1 MAGRRGTTPTKKGL
15 NILFPSAKILSS
27 PQLLLNRPKY
37 FIPFFEVLSRFSKFP
52 YVGGRW
58 RGWWGECCLPWTSMH
73 AINLQCSFVEITLLH
88 AYFPENLPHIFRT
101 SFTRKLVADCF
112 WNLNMFTWT
121 LWESWNS
128 LSISNFLMSLSV
140 PDNEFIT
147 SNSVSS
153 TFHYFQSKAL
163 NWPTV
168 LICFFLRKFA
178 YFWETS
184 VGLFRLVCEEKCR
197 DWLLHHFNEFVGS
210 TLKAVL
216 HSVKNLLWRFF
227 SDRKFLLGNF
237 KSFFI

>member
-15 NILFPSAKILSS
+15 NILFPPAKILSS

-58 RGWWGECCLPWTSMH
+58 RGWWGKCCLPWTSMH

>member
-168 LICFFLRKFA
+168 LIFFFLENLRIFEKDLLGC
-178 YFWETS
+178 S
-184 VGLFRLVCEEKCR
+184 GL
-197 DWLLHHFNEFVGS
+197 
-210 TLKAVL
+210 
-216 HSVKNLLWRFF
+216 SVKKNVEIDYCITLMSLW
-227 SDRKFLLGNF
+227 DQP
-237 KSFFI
+237 

>member
-15 NILFPSAKILSS
+15 NILFPPAKILSS

-58 RGWWGECCLPWTSMH
+58 RGWWGKCCLPWTSMH

-101 SFTRKLVADCF
+101 SFTRKPVADCF